1 MTALSGP
8 SDIVSENAHSPAAG
22 GARTVLVVPDAQLLF
37 SADFKRSG
45 PDLILTAPDGDR
57 FTVLDYFRH
66 KKLPDLVT
74 PDGATFGAKII
85 EALTGTGPSYQYAQA
100 TAPAPAAQVIGKVE
114 KITGSVTAIR
124 NGVAI
129 TLNVGD
135 TLNKSDIIQT
145 GSNSTLGI
153 SLLDGTALN
162 LSANTRM
169 ALNEFIFDVNATT
182 GNGSHLTLVQ
192 GAFAF
197 ISGLVAPTGGVNIET
212 PVANIGIR
220 GTVVAAV
227 CSAGG
232 SCEFSAG
239 NEVAGSK
246 AGQPSTFDLMT
257 GGQYVGGQYVGGTVI
272 GRVTVGTNVRITPTG
287 LAQPEVTFV
296 PSPAADPGLAS
307 AMQQVIQLYPQV
319 FVPGPPGPAPAPPPG
334 APPGPAPG
342 TAPQGGN
349 NSGSTTAPDL
359 LTPPQPPTPPP
370 LQQNDHPENLQPLA
384 AILAPTETLVAAIP
398 AGQSTPEVIVTVS
411 VASSPSSVT
420 VQNPIFSQSL
430 SEDAA
435 WAFTVPTDTFGPNSG
450 LTLAAS
456 MADGSPLP
464 NWMAFDAATA
474 TFSGTL
480 PPDANGS
487 VQLKVVASDGNSA
500 AANFFTLDVAPVND
514 APVVANGGNVSL
526 TTINENDVN
535 PDGATVAALLTGH
548 FSDVADEV
556 PGGSHANALAGVA
569 IYSNPANPAG
579 VWEWSSDGTSW
590 HPIAT
595 DLSDSNAL
603 VLDASTRVR
612 FVPSPGFHGD
622 APALLGRLIDDSSGG
637 VTSGTSVDL
646 VTSGV
651 GGSTPYSAA
660 SVIIDEI
667 VNVVPTTTPVTLAA
681 IAEDSGPRLITQGE
695 LLANASDVDGP
706 SLMAVNLQVSSGGGS
721 LDDNGNGTWT
731 YHPALNDDTSVTF
744 SYSVTDGVAPVATT
758 ANLDITP
765 ASDAPVVAHA
775 IADQNAT
782 QGSQFT
788 FSFAANTFSDVDG
801 DPLLYTASLDTDQP
815 LPAWLHFDGSTRT
828 FSGTPTNADVGT
840 VAVKVTASDGTL
852 SVSDIFNIAVGNT
865 NDAPVIQGVG
875 GTVPVA
881 EDASV
886 LLQAASALVTDA
898 DGDTLTMT
906 LGVSGGSLA
915 PSQAI
920 LDAIA
925 AGTLTGLDVD
935 GLDGSLQVRGS
946 AAAITAAIQA
956 GITYAPNANINGLD
970 ALDVAIT
977 DGQATTNASLA
988 INITPVND
996 APVTTPVTL
1005 ASIAEDSGPRL
1016 ITQAELLANASDVE
1030 GPLPLSAINLQ
1041 ISAGSGSLD
1050 DNGNG
1055 TWTYHPALNDD
1066 TSVTF
1071 SYSVTDGVAAPV
1083 ATTASLDI
1091 TPVNDAPDT
1100 AAGSGSGNEDTTIA
1114 VSLSGSDVDGSVA
1127 SFKITSLPVSGTLY
1141 ADAGLTDTL
1150 LVGETVAA
1158 TGNAAPVYFK
1168 PNLNSNG
1175 SDSFTYAAVD
1185 NNGAQDATP
1194 ATAAI
1199 TVTPVNDAPV
1209 VAHAI
1214 ADQNATQG
1222 GAFSFQFA
1230 ANTFN
1235 DVDVGDALTY
1245 TATLDTNVPLP
1256 AWLSFNASTR
1266 TFSGTPQAGDIGTVA
1281 VKVTAT
1287 DGSTASVS
1295 DTFNIAVGNTN
1306 DAPVIQGVGGTV
1318 PVAEDA
1324 SVLLQ
1329 AASALVT
1336 DADGDTLTMTLGV
1349 SGGRLTPSQAILDA
1363 IASHALTSSDSD
1375 GNDGTLSV
1383 TGSAAA
1389 ITAAIQ
1395 AGITYAP
1402 NANINGLDALDVAVT
1417 DGQATAN
1424 ASIAINITPVNDAPV
1439 TTPVTLASIA
1449 EDSGP
1454 RLITQA
1460 QLLANASDVDGPCRS
1475 ARSTCRSAPGSGSL
1489 DDNGNGTWTYHPAP
1503 NDDTSV
1509 TFSYSVTDGVAAPVA
1524 TTASLDITPVND
1536 APVTRPVT
1544 LSAIAEDSGPRLI
1557 TQAQLLVNASDVDGP
1572 SPLTAINLQ
1581 ISAGNGT
1588 LDDNGNGTWTYH
1600 PALNDSTSVTFSY
1613 SVTDGVTPVTTSAS
1627 LDIIDTAAPA
1637 AVATV
1642 TGLSA
1647 DTGTAGDFITSVA
1660 SQTVSGSYTGTLLAG
1675 EKIQVSVDGATWVDA
1690 TAAAGLWS
1698 ASGVTLVAGT
1708 GTLSVRTIDAASNTT
1723 AGTGHSYKLDQTA
1736 PVAAVAITAIAT
1748 DSGTAGD
1755 FITNDTTLIVSGTNG
1770 ALGAGEKVQISSDG
1784 ANWFDVTQTT
1794 GTTWS
1799 FNDAGNPHLSNVT
1812 YQVRVID
1819 AAANVGSTASQL
1831 VIIDTAAPAAG
1842 TLSFANLTDSG
1853 TPNTPPV
1860 TTDNAFD
1867 LSLAGQETAA
1877 GTTTVYQVS
1886 VNGGGFANTT
1896 ANQSALADGSYQ
1908 FRALVT
1914 DAAGNASTSNSIAVV
1929 VDNSAPA
1936 AGTLSFANLTDS
1948 GTPNTP
1954 PVTTDNAFDLS
1965 LAGQETAAGTTTVY
1979 QVSVNGGGFTT
1990 TTANQ
1995 SGLANGGYSSARW

>member
-22 GARTVLVVPDAQLLF
+22 GARTILVVPDAQLLF

-114 KITGSVTAIR
+114 KITGSATAIR

-169 ALNEFIFDVNATT
+169 ALNEFIFDANATG

-246 AGQPSTFDLMT
+246 AGQPSTFDLMA

-526 TTINENDVN
+526 TTINENNVN

-556 PGGSHANALAGVA
+556 PGGSHANTLAGVA
-569 IYSNPANPAG
+569 IYSNPANSAG

-603 VLDASTRVR
+603 VLDASTRIR
-612 FVPSPGFHGD
+612 FVPSTGFNGD
-622 APALLGRLIDDSSGG
+622 APALLGRLIDDSSGS
-637 VTSGTSVDL
+637 VTNGTSVDL

-651 GGSTPYSAA
+651 GGSTPYSAD

-788 FSFAANTFSDVDG
+788 FSFATNTFSDVDG
-801 DPLLYTASLDTDQP
+801 DPLHYTASLDTDQP

-906 LGVSGGSLA
+906 LGVSGGSLT

-925 AGTLTGLDVD
+925 AGTLTGFDVD

-956 GITYAPNANINGLD
+956 GITYAPNANVNGLD

-977 DGQATTNASLA
+977 DGQATTSASRA

-1005 ASIAEDSGPRL
+1005 AAIAEDSGPRL
-1016 ITQAELLANASDVE
+1016 ITQAELLANASDVD
-1030 GPLPLSAINLQ
+1030 GPPLTAVNLAI
-1041 ISAGSGSLD
+1041 SS
-1050 DNGNG
+1050 GNG
-1055 TWTYHPALNDD
+1055 TL
-1066 TSVTF
+1066 
-1071 SYSVTDGVAAPV
+1071 
-1083 ATTASLDI
+1083 
-1091 TPVNDAPDT
+1091 VN
-1100 AAGSGSGNEDTTIA
+1100 
-1114 VSLSGSDVDGSVA
+1114 
-1127 SFKITSLPVSGTLY
+1127 
-1141 ADAGLTDTL
+1141 
-1150 LVGETVAA
+1150 
-1158 TGNAAPVYFK
+1158 
-1168 PNLNSNG
+1168 
-1175 SDSFTYAAVD
+1175 
-1185 NNGAQDATP
+1185 
-1194 ATAAI
+1194 
-1199 TVTPVNDAPV
+1199 
-1209 VAHAI
+1209 
-1214 ADQNATQG
+1214 
-1222 GAFSFQFA
+1222 
-1230 ANTFN
+1230 
-1235 DVDVGDALTY
+1235 
-1245 TATLDTNVPLP
+1245 
-1256 AWLSFNASTR
+1256 
-1266 TFSGTPQAGDIGTVA
+1266 
-1281 VKVTAT
+1281 
-1287 DGSTASVS
+1287 
-1295 DTFNIAVGNTN
+1295 
-1306 DAPVIQGVGGTV
+1306 
-1318 PVAEDA
+1318 
-1324 SVLLQ
+1324 
-1329 AASALVT
+1329 
-1336 DADGDTLTMTLGV
+1336 
-1349 SGGRLTPSQAILDA
+1349 
-1363 IASHALTSSDSD
+1363 
-1375 GNDGTLSV
+1375 
-1383 TGSAAA
+1383 
-1389 ITAAIQ
+1389 
-1395 AGITYAP
+1395 
-1402 NANINGLDALDVAVT
+1402 
-1417 DGQATAN
+1417 
-1424 ASIAINITPVNDAPV
+1424 
-1439 TTPVTLASIA
+1439 
-1449 EDSGP
+1449 
-1454 RLITQA
+1454 
-1460 QLLANASDVDGPCRS
+1460 
-1475 ARSTCRSAPGSGSL
+1475 
-1489 DDNGNGTWTYHPAP
+1489 NGNGTWTYHPAP

-1509 TFSYSVTDGVAAPVA
+1509 TFSYSVTDGIAAPVA

-1536 APVTRPVT
+1536 APDTRG
-1544 LSAIAEDSGPRLI
+1544 SGSGTKTPPLRVSL
-1557 TQAQLLVNASDVDGP
+1557 TGSDVDGSGLVQDHQP
-1572 SPLTAINLQ
+1572 
-1581 ISAGNGT
+1581 AGQRHALCRCRPTDT
-1588 LDDNGNGTWTYH
+1588 LLVGET
-1600 PALNDSTSVTFSY
+1600 V
-1613 SVTDGVTPVTTSAS
+1613 
-1627 LDIIDTAAPA
+1627 AAPA
-1637 AVATV
+1637 TPHPSISSP
-1642 TGLSA
+1642 TSTPT
-1647 DTGTAGDFITSVA
+1647 DPTASPTRRRRYA
-1660 SQTVSGSYTGTLLAG
+1660 AP
-1675 EKIQVSVDGATWVDA
+1675 DA
-1690 TAAAGLWS
+1690 T
-1698 ASGVTLVAGT
+1698 
-1708 GTLSVRTIDAASNTT
+1708 
-1723 AGTGHSYKLDQTA
+1723 
-1736 PVAAVAITAIAT
+1736 PAT
-1748 DSGTAGD
+1748 
-1755 FITNDTTLIVSGTNG
+1755 
-1770 ALGAGEKVQISSDG
+1770 
-1784 ANWFDVTQTT
+1784 
-1794 GTTWS
+1794 
-1799 FNDAGNPHLSNVT
+1799 
-1812 YQVRVID
+1812 
-1819 AAANVGSTASQL
+1819 
-1831 VIIDTAAPAAG
+1831 
-1842 TLSFANLTDSG
+1842 
-1853 TPNTPPV
+1853 
-1860 TTDNAFD
+1860 
-1867 LSLAGQETAA
+1867 
-1877 GTTTVYQVS
+1877 
-1886 VNGGGFANTT
+1886 
-1896 ANQSALADGSYQ
+1896 
-1908 FRALVT
+1908 
-1914 DAAGNASTSNSIAVV
+1914 ASTS
-1929 VDNSAPA
+1929 
-1936 AGTLSFANLTDS
+1936 
-1948 GTPNTP
+1948 
-1954 PVTTDNAFDLS
+1954 
-1965 LAGQETAAGTTTVY
+1965 
-1979 QVSVNGGGFTT
+1979 
-1990 TTANQ
+1990 
-1995 SGLANGGYSSARW
+1995 RR